1 MKNTNML
8 ERIWSIF
15 LIIFFA
21 KNIIL
26 QASGMLSVKQSIFTM
41 ITASIV
47 IVLIILEKVLKY
59 VRPQRIISDLWNI
72 FYVIEELHKKRYK
85 ALLNGKKEEGQKL
98 DAEFKEESEAL
109 IFRCKEYLEE
119 YETFDEDQI
128 REIKEIISCTERL
141 QQNIFVR

>member
-8 ERIWSIF
+8 ERILSIF
-15 LIIFFA
+15 LIIFFT

-26 QASGMLSVKQSIFTM
+26 QASGMLSVNKSIFTM
-41 ITASIV
+41 ITAIIV
-47 IVLIILEKVLKY
+47 IALIILEKVLKY
-59 VRPQRIISDLWNI
+59 VRPQRIIFDLWNT
-72 FYVIEELHKKRYK
+72 FSAIEEVHQKRYK
-85 ALLNGKKEEGQKL
+85 ALLNGEKEEGQKL

-109 IFRCKEYLEE
+109 IFRCKEYLKE
-119 YETFDEDQI
+119 YETFDEDQK

>member
-26 QASGMLSVKQSIFTM
+26 QASGMLSVNKSIFT
-41 ITASIV
+41 IIAAIVV
-47 IVLIILEKVLKY
+47 IVFIVFEEILKY
-59 VRPQRIISDLWNI
+59 VGHQSIIWDLWDTFSAI
-72 FYVIEELHKKRYK
+72 DELHQKRYK